1 MRFTHASNESQR
13 VCPGESSLRGLLRHR
28 ISGTAGRLLVSWM
41 SDESG
46 YICRELNL
54 LILLA
59 ISERHKTIP
68 NELDGMDV
76 WVL

>member
-1 MRFTHASNESQR
+1 
-13 VCPGESSLRGLLRHR
+13 
-28 ISGTAGRLLVSWM
+28 M